1 MKRILCIMILSMLV
15 VVLGACNGKETNTI
29 SLADLTEREDS
40 ILSMTTDQAFVF
52 DFNVDDTYEEVL
64 VMVERYEKGILV
76 EDKIMEGGGAI
87 KESGSIVFSTAP
99 NLDNDNESTFT
110 IGINSES
117 DGESNKSSYSTSVTE
132 NKNLKNAMSTTGSIE
147 EKNTPIKGEM
157 ILASICYTSD
167 ENGMTS
173 LSSAFYENPKS
184 NLHELKEFDVV
195 YLLKSEF
202 K

>member
-1 MKRILCIMILSMLV
+1 MLV

-29 SLADLTEREDS
+29 SLAGLTEREDS

-64 VMVERYEKGILV
+64 VVVEKYEKGILV

-132 NKNLKNAMSTTGSIE
+132 NKNLKNVMSTTGSIE

-157 ILASICYTSD
+157 TLASICYTSD

-173 LSSAFYENPKS
+173 LSSSFYEDPKS
-184 NLHELKEFDVV
+184 NMNELREFDVV